1 MRIID
6 KTLQVTEDDWQLIDD
21 DADLPADGGVIVSV
35 ARWQKD
41 REALSARDGRLGLK
55 IAGDTPLET
64 VAPDLGRFVLLAL
77 EFPKFGDGR
86 CFSQARLL
94 RGLYGYT
101 GELRAVGDVVRD
113 TVDFMRRCGIDSYA
127 LRPGKDAE
135 DALKA
140 FREFSLRY
148 QTAADGVVPVY
159 RQRRR

>member
-6 KTLQVTEDDWQLIDD
+6 KALQVTEDDWQLIDD
-21 DADLPADGGVIVSV
+21 DADLPADGAVIVSV
-35 ARWQKD
+35 ARWQKE
-41 REALSARDGRLGLK
+41 REALSARNGRLGLR
-55 IAGDTPLET
+55 IAGDTPLEGIE
-64 VAPDLGRFVLLAL
+64 ADLGRFALLAL

-94 RGLYGYT
+94 RERHGYR

-113 TVDFMRRCGIDSYA
+113 TIDFMRRCGIDSYA
-127 LRPGKDAE
+127 LRAGKNAE

-148 QTAADGVVPVY
+148 QIAADGAVPVY

>member
-6 KTLQVTEDDWQLIDD
+6 KALQVVEDDWQLIDD
-21 DADLPADGGVIVSV
+21 DTDLPADGGVIVSV
-35 ARWQKD
+35 TRWEKE

-55 IAGDTPLET
+55 IGGDTPLESI
-64 VAPDLGRFVLLAL
+64 VPDLGRFALLAL

-94 RGLYGYT
+94 RGRYGYG

-113 TVDFMRRCGIDSYA
+113 TIDFMRRCGIDSYA
-127 LRPGKDAE
+127 LRADKNAE

-140 FREFSLRY
+140 FTEFSVRY
-148 QTAADGVVPVY
+148 QAAADGAVPVY
-159 RQRRR
+159 RQRR